1 MDADLATPL
10 HHITTMLTMF
20 ENEKPD
26 IVIGTRKL
34 SAMHEKQFRR
44 FISTIGNLC
53 FLVVGGFYSPDTQC
67 GFKGFTA
74 DATKL
79 CFGKLTRMKWSFDM
93 ELLTIAHVNKLE
105 VQQIKITDW
114 QDVPNGSFKPNLKNS
129 WQFFKDLVRIF
140 TTAYPEN
147 THNRRMMYSWIKS
160 RFGNI

>member
-10 HHITTMLTMF
+10 HHIGTMLTIF

-34 SAMHEKQFRR
+34 TTIHPGALRR
-44 FISTIGNLC
+44 FVSVIGNLC

-74 DATKL
+74 EAAEL
-79 CFGKLTRMKWSFDM
+79 CFGKLTRLKWSFDM

-105 VQQIKITDW
+105 VQQIAITDW
-114 QDVPNGSFKPNLKNS
+114 QDVPNGSFNPNLKNS
-129 WQFFKDLVRIF
+129 WQFLKDLIRIF
-140 TTAYPEN
+140 TY
-147 THNRRMMYSWIKS
+147 RLSGKYKS
-160 RFGNI
+160 